1 MADKLQV
8 AVVVGSLRKAS
19 LSRKVANAVIELAP
33 PSFVVRP
40 IELGDLPLYNED
52 LEALVPQ
59 PWQRFRDEIRAVD
72 GVLFVTAEYNRS
84 VPGLLKNAIDVGSR
98 PYGKSAW
105 SGKPAAVISQS
116 PGSLGGFGSNHHL
129 RQMMVF
135 LDMPAMPQ
143 PEIYLSHSNKLFD
156 EAGKLNADGTRQLLT
171 GMLQK
176 FETWI
181 RRFTPGGA
189 ASG

>member
-1 MADKLQV
+1 MAEKLQV
-8 AVVVGSLRKAS
+8 AVLVGSLRKAS
-19 LSRKVANAVIELAP
+19 LSRKVASALVELAP
-33 PSFVVRP
+33 PSFAMRP

-52 LEALVPQ
+52 LEAQVPG
-59 PWQRFRDEIRAVD
+59 PWQRFRDEVRKAD

-105 SGKPAAVISQS
+105 SGKPAAVVSQS
-116 PGSLGGFGSNHHL
+116 PGSMGGFGANHHL

-143 PEIYLSHSNKLFD
+143 PEIYLSHSAKLFD
-156 EAGKLNADGTRQLLT
+156 EAGRLNADSTRQLLSD
-171 GMLQK
+171 MMKK
-176 FETWI
+176 FEVWV
-181 RRFTPGGA
+181 RRFTPGGGSSA
-189 ASG
+189 